1 MPLSRRREL
10 VPGKRLRDE
19 VGGGRGRRPARVG
32 DVRGRPR
39 GRPRDAPRDVPG
51 DVRESREPRVDE
63 VRAVR
68 VRRRRVIVR
77 RVRRGV
83 RVIRV
88 RRVFAR
94 HVVRVPRQSRNV
106 WMPSLVVLRIPRRR
120 ECVLVPRRAVRSVRS
135 VRFVRTNVV
144 RPASGKKRLR
154 SERSER
160 AFRPRVRPRVHARD
174 VCPGDVP
181 GRRVDREGLR
191 RDDSRAPHASLSR
204 AHVLHGS
211 RRFGDGGFGASKRD
225 EAVRLARFQLP
236 FGLNLDVRS
245 CQVL

>member
-1 MPLSRRREL
+1 VPLSRRREL

-68 VRRRRVIVR
+68 VRRRRVLVR

-88 RRVFAR
+88 RRVFAATCR
-94 HVVRVPRQSRNV
+94 PSATAEPERMDAKSRSFANTASPRKRFG
-106 WMPSLVVLRIPRRR
+106 PTARRTKPY
-120 ECVLVPRRAVRSVRS
+120 EPYDS
-135 VRFVRTNVV
+135 
-144 RPASGKKRLR
+144 
-154 SERSER
+154 SERTSYVPPPERKGSEVS
-160 AFRPRVRPRVHARD
+160 APKEPS
-174 VCPGDVP
+174 VP
-181 GRRVDREGLR
+181 GYVPGYMPGTFVPGTSPVDASTAKGCGGMTRALPTRVFPAHMSSTARAASATADSAPLR
-191 RDDSRAPHASLSR
+191 VTKRCVWPGFNSRS
-204 AHVLHGS
+204 G
-211 RRFGDGGFGASKRD
+211 
-225 EAVRLARFQLP
+225 
-236 FGLNLDVRS
+236 
-245 CQVL
+245 